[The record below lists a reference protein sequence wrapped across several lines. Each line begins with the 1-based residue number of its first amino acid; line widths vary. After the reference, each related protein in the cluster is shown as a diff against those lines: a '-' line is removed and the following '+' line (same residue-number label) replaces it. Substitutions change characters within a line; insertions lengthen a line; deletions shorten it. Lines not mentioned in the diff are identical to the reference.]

1 MKSGITIGRSKE
13 SYAYRM
19 ILPSIL
25 VLVLV
30 LVVPLFLSAYMSFH
44 SWNLLGQQEREFV
57 GIANYIE
64 VFTSARILDSL
75 RITLIFVVASVSI
88 EFLLGLGIALILN
101 RPFRGYKAVRVVMLF
116 PMLISPAIIAL
127 VWRLILHPTRGVLNY
142 ILVSLGFQ
150 AQVWFDR
157 ELALA
162 VLVAI
167 EIWMQTPFIV
177 LMILAGLQSI
187 PQDLMDAAAV
197 DGTNGFQRLTR
208 VILPIIQPVIM
219 VALVFRTMFAL
230 RNFPLPWV
238 LTGGGPAGATNVFG
252 IELYRQAF
260 SYYHLGMAGAMSWV
274 LVLITAAMSII
285 YIRFTYREALS

>member
-1 MKSGITIGRSKE
+1 MKSAITIGRSKE

-19 ILPSIL
+19 ILPSIV

-44 SWNLLGQQEREFV
+44 SWSLLGQQEREFV
-57 GIANYIE
+57 GLANYIE
-64 VFTSARILDSL
+64 VFTSTRILDSL

-127 VWRLILHPTRGVLNY
+127 VWRLILHPTRGILNY

-157 ELALA
+157 ELALV

-274 LVLITAAMSII
+274 LVLITAVMSIM